1 MKLALFTVSYGGV
14 WYPGKA
20 LPLKEQI
27 LKAKEL
33 GFEGLTIETKR
44 PVAFPLDLDKNTRKE
59 VKNFADAQGIELVAL
74 ESMSNFA
81 YSIAELRENNLAMM
95 HDILELSVDMDIDII
110 KVFAAW
116 AGVEDDLGPVAEYVY
131 RHDSGDFAHGLE
143 RIRRW
148 KRARAGMKEVA
159 KWAKDLGKT
168 VLLQNH
174 APLIRGGYEDSLAMV
189 KEINMDNFKLCL
201 DVPLFIERQS
211 DEYIREAVDVCG
223 DLIGGISHYGSWN
236 FRRNEKGE
244 VEQDD
249 SRLHI
254 NYPAYIRELK
264 RVNFNGYLVQEQCS
278 PVVKDH
284 EYQGVEEVDRQAKL
298 AIEYMKKLLAS

>member
-27 LKAKEL
+27 LKAKKL
-33 GFEGLTIETKR
+33 GFEGLSIETKR

-59 VKNFADAQGIELVAL
+59 VKDFADAQGIELVAL

-81 YSIAELRENNLAMM
+81 YSIAELRENNLSMM
-95 HDILELSVDMDIDII
+95 HDVLELAVDMEIDIVKI
-110 KVFAAW
+110 FAAW
-116 AGVEDDLGPVAEYVY
+116 AGVENDLGPVGEYVY

-148 KRARAGMKEVA
+148 KRARAGIKEVV

-174 APLIRGGYEDSLAMV
+174 APLIRGGYEDSLDMV

-223 DLIGGISHYGSWN
+223 DLIVMSHYGAWN
-236 FRRNEKGE
+236 FRRNAQGD

-254 NYPAYIRELK
+254 NYPAYVRELK
-264 RVNFNGYLVQEQCS
+264 KINFKGYLVQEQCS
-278 PVVKDH
+278 PVVKNH
-284 EYQGVEEVDRQAKL
+284 EYQGVEEVDRLTQL
-298 AIEYMKKLLAS
+298 AIEYMKKLVAN